1 MAVEWGKKGLLSEK
15 TRWFNEIWEKDTSG
29 QRERCEENIMRLR
42 AQDENSMQ
50 DERKRN

>member
-29 QRERCEENIMRLR
+29 QRERCEENMRLR

>member
-15 TRWFNEIWEKDTSG
+15 TSGLTKYGKRDTSG

-42 AQDENSMQ
+42 AQDENSLQ
-50 DERKRN
+50 DERKIN